1 MQNNNVNLFSKDM
14 ATRRKDHYLDMIKN
28 PVLLFAYKIWHNNQD
43 T

>member
-14 ATRRKDHYLDMIKN
+14 ATRRKDHYLDLNKD
-28 PVLLFAYKIWHNNQD
+28 PVLLFACKIWHDHQD